1 MSFTISADD
10 PRTIKAIEIA
20 AEAGQW
26 EACFTPDGEAAYHV
40 PSQGQ
45 PGRSYVVSES
55 RCDCPD
61 FQHNDLTAP
70 DSSRACKHVL
80 AVRLHN
86 ELSRAVQR
94 HAELRTVRRADHLR
108 LLPPTPPR

>member
-1 MSFTISADD
+1 MSFTICADD

-26 EACFTPDGEAAYHV
+26 VACRADDGEAAYRI
-40 PSQGQ
+40 PSQGHL
-45 PGRSYVVSES
+45 GRFYIVSES

-61 FQHNDLTAP
+61 FQQGEGGDH
-70 DSSRACKHVL
+70 RACKHVL

-86 ELSRAVQR
+86 ELKRAVLR
-94 HAELRTVRRADHLR
+94 HAGQRTQRRGDHLR